1 MCFFMFTTGELS
13 RLCRPRVHEYL
24 KEMNREVLSSKRNV
38 STTNMPLRN
47 LTEYS
52 GLITVGETPLTHD
65 MHEISKYVLPDN
77 HELNMVFQF
86 ELMDIDSSS
95 EDPLKPKTWKLT
107 EFKEVINRWQT
118 FLRER
123 GFWNRYERKTEA

>member
-1 MCFFMFTTGELS
+1 
-13 RLCRPRVHEYL
+13 
-24 KEMNREVLSSKRNV
+24 
-38 STTNMPLRN
+38 
-47 LTEYS
+47 
-52 GLITVGETPLTHD
+52 

-86 ELMDIDSSS
+86 ELMDIDASS

-118 FLRER
+118 FLREL
-123 GFWNRYERKTEA
+123 GFWNRYERKTEPWHKKMAHLYP